1 MNTHIYKSTSTLC
14 EIYEVGRDFFQRR
27 IQSGEFILNEHF
39 VKQANTIRWDFK
51 AIERWWRGTSLSSN
65 EIDDI
70 FNKILPD

>member
-1 MNTHIYKSTSTLC
+1 MSMQIYKSTSTLC

-27 IQSGEFILNEHF
+27 IQSGEFILNEHY
-39 VKQANTIRWDFK
+39 VKQANTVRWNFE
-51 AIERWWRGTSLSSN
+51 AIERWWRGSNFSSN

>member
-1 MNTHIYKSTSTLC
+1 MKNYKSTSTLC

-27 IQSGEFILNEHF
+27 IQSQEFIINEHYI
-39 VKQANTIRWDFK
+39 KQANTVRWDFK
-51 AIERWWRGTSLSSN
+51 AIESWWRGSSLSSQ

>member
-1 MNTHIYKSTSTLC
+1 MQKYKSTSTLC

-51 AIERWWRGTSLSSN
+51 AIENWWRGSSFSSN